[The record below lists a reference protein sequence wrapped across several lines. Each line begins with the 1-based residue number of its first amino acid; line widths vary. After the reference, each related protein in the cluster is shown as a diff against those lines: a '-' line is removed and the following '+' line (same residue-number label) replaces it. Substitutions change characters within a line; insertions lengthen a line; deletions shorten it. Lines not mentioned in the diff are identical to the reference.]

1 MVSTD
6 DTPVPDYPGL
16 LRLDGKRFVVVG
28 AGQGIGRQTSHALA
42 SVGAKLICVD
52 NREDLAKEIA
62 AEVGGV
68 PCVADATKRED
79 ADAAVALCVSEFGG
93 IDGLADIVGM
103 ARYGDAVTTSDEDW
117 EWTFDMVLR
126 HAYVFSQAA
135 AQAMTD
141 GGAMVF
147 VASVSGISSAP
158 RHAAYGA
165 AKAGLMSWVRS
176 LAVEL
181 GPKNIRVNAVAP
193 GVVWTPRISQVLG
206 EKGREG
212 QSKNAP
218 LGRVALPQDI
228 ASGIL
233 FMASDLASYVTGQT
247 LVVDG
252 GVGVKF
258 PYPMNL

>member
-1 MVSTD
+1 VVSTD
-6 DTPVPDYPGL
+6 DTPVPDYPSL

-28 AGQGIGRQTSHALA
+28 AGQGIGRQAAHALA
-42 SVGAKLICVD
+42 SVGASLICVD
-52 NREDLAKEIA
+52 NRDDLAKEIA
-62 AEVGGV
+62 DEVGGIPFV
-68 PCVADATKRED
+68 GDATSRDD
-79 ADAAVALCVSEFGG
+79 AERAVALAASEFGG
-93 IDGLADIVGM
+93 LDGLVDIVGM
-103 ARYGDAVTTSDEDW
+103 AKYGDAITTSDEDW
-117 EWTFDMVLR
+117 NWHFDIVLR
-126 HAYVFSQAA
+126 HAFVFSQAA
-135 AQAMTD
+135 ANAMRD
-141 GGAMVF
+141 GGCMVF

-165 AKAGLMSWVRS
+165 AKAALMSWVRS

-181 GPKNIRVNAVAP
+181 GPSGIRVNAVAP
-193 GVVWTPRISQVLG
+193 GVVWTPRVSQYLG

-212 QSKNAP
+212 QSRNAP

-233 FMASDLASYVTGQT
+233 FLASDLASYVTGQT

>member
-1 MVSTD
+1 
-6 DTPVPDYPGL
+6 
-16 LRLDGKRFVVVG
+16 
-28 AGQGIGRQTSHALA
+28 
-42 SVGAKLICVD
+42 VD

-79 ADAAVALCVSEFGG
+79 ADAAVALAISEFGG
-93 IDGLADIVGM
+93 LDGLVDIVGM
-103 ARYGDAVTTSDEDW
+103 ARYGDAVETSDDDW
-117 EWTFDMVLR
+117 NWTFDIVLR
-126 HAYVFSQAA
+126 HAFVFAQAA
-135 AQAMTD
+135 AKSMPD
-141 GGAMVF
+141 GGSMTF

-181 GPKNIRVNAVAP
+181 GPSGIRVNAVAP
-193 GVVWTPRISQVLG
+193 GVVWTPRISQFLG
-206 EKGREG
+206 EKGRES
-212 QSKNAP
+212 QSRNAP
-218 LGRVALPQDI
+218 LGRVAEPKDI

-233 FMASDLASYVTGQT
+233 FLASDLASYVTGQT